1 MQNKQSFKI
10 AQLTNVDFE
19 IEQNIFTGK
28 IRLKADGNYIACDS
42 KNKKLFVYTDELGN
56 RFQIYIK
63 PQLIGFGFNIT
74 VNNEPLELLAEAG
87 LIGFILFILFAG
99 WTYLLVGFN
108 FMAGR
113 YTEKGSEYWVP
124 ALLIYTVALVLQYQT
139 FSTLYV
145 MHVWVVIG
153 LLMAFDKKRL
163 YY

>member
-74 VNNEPLELLAEAG
+74 VNNEPLDSALYKYVLKPYEIIVASLPLILLLGAAYRDWETVINSYK
-87 LIGFILFILFAG
+87 IGRA
-99 WTYLLVGFN
+99 
-108 FMAGR
+108 
-113 YTEKGSEYWVP
+113 
-124 ALLIYTVALVLQYQT
+124 
-139 FSTLYV
+139 
-145 MHVWVVIG
+145 HV
-153 LLMAFDKKRL
+153 
-163 YY
+163 

>member
-74 VNNEPLELLAEAG
+74 VNNEPLDSALYKYVLKPYEIIVASLPLILLLGGAIGGGIGVIAVFINMSIFKKDAPHKMAKVIGVILLAFIAYFIISLFVLK
-87 LIGFILFILFAG
+87 LIKA
-99 WTYLLVGFN
+99 
-108 FMAGR
+108 
-113 YTEKGSEYWVP
+113 
-124 ALLIYTVALVLQYQT
+124 
-139 FSTLYV
+139 
-145 MHVWVVIG
+145 
-153 LLMAFDKKRL
+153 
-163 YY
+163 